1 MEATYSSVPQTR
13 KPIRTFVFLTL
24 GAIALGIVLWKYDQ
38 RMNEDHEKISL
49 I

>member
-38 RMNEDHEKISL
+38 IMNEANEENSSL
-49 I
+49 